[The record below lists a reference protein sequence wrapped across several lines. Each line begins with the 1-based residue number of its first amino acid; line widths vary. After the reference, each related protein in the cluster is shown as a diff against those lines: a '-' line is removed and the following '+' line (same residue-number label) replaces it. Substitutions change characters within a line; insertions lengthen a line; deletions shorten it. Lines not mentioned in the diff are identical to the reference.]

1 MKISYENCIALMLIF
16 SLDIEHMSHALCPW
30 NTYAFGCVKSESSCH
45 NYKILRVSSYYEN
58 SERYVFNFEIYELSS
73 DSWRVLDGVTDKWR
87 LHHSDDVVSLKGN
100 AYWMHK
106 DREAG
111 HNVLLSF
118 DFTAEVFVSF
128 PLPDQSDD
136 DRRDLAMSVVRE
148 EHLAV
153 LHHNTG
159 TFLTEMNVW
168 LSNKIDEAKEVS
180 WSKFLVVSF
189 HNFKYPRYPKE
200 MNFWVDD
207 ENKVVVT
214 CVRDITIVITFTLLE
229 RIYINMFMRLQMI
242 LGFGHVSSVMFQ
254 VCVTS
259 PRQKKNKAEPST

>member
-1 MKISYENCIALMLIF
+1 MLIF

-214 CVRDITIVITFTLLE
+214 CVRDINHCDHVYIVGEDLHK
-229 RIYINMFMRLQMI
+229 
-242 LGFGHVSSVMFQ
+242 HVYEVANDTWIWPCFLSYVPSL
-254 VCVTS
+254 CHI
-259 PRQKKNKAEPST
+259 PKAKEE